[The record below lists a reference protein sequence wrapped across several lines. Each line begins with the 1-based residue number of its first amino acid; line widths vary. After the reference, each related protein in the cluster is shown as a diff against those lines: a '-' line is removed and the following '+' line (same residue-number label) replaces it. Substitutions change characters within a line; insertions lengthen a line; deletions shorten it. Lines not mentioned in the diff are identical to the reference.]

1 MEINQAIKQRFSC
14 RSFSTKEIPLSC
26 INEILNA
33 ARLAPSPKNR
43 QPWRFTVLQQER
55 KQELEKIISRPLNSD
70 MYTNPSSKKLKEW
83 NSWQN
88 TYKVIQ
94 EANTIILVFN
104 IYPSNLVLGAPD
116 TLFDITNIQSIG
128 AAIQNM
134 LLKATD
140 LGVGSLWICDIF
152 SHYRDICNRYCPDG
166 QLIAAVA
173 LGYPQETTSNC
184 TRRPLNELII
194 KEN

>member
-1 MEINQAIKQRFSC
+1 MEIKQAIKQRFSC
-14 RSFSTKEIPLSC
+14 RSFSTKEIPVSC

-43 QPWRFTVLQQER
+43 QPWRFKVLQQER
-55 KQELEKIISRPLNSD
+55 KYELEKIISLPLNSNI
-70 MYTNPSSKKLKEW
+70 YTNPATEKLKEW
-83 NSWQN
+83 NSWQK

-94 EANTIILVFN
+94 EADAIILVFN
-104 IYPSNLVLGAPD
+104 IYPSNLVLGTPN
-116 TLFDITNIQSIG
+116 TLFDITNIQAIG

-140 LGVGSLWICDIF
+140 LGIGSLWICDIF
-152 SHYRDICNRYCPDG
+152 SHYQDICSHYCPDG
-166 QLIAAVA
+166 QFIAAVA
-173 LGYPQETTSNC
+173 LGYTQETTSNSI
-184 TRRPLNELII
+184 RRPLNELII